1 MNSKKAKKLRRL
13 AEHLQA
19 KGVIT
24 NPEWEDAGYLK
35 HEAPVLRVFG
45 DQRDGPVPTSYQRVL
60 DPHCG
65 KSVYRKM
72 KQRAQLNG
80 RH

>member
-13 AEHLQA
+13 AEHLQM
-19 KGVIT
+19 KGVIN
-24 NPEWEDAGYLK
+24 NPEWEDAGFVK
-35 HEAPVLRVFG
+35 HEAQVLRVFG
-45 DQRDGPVPTSYQRVL
+45 DHHDGPVPVSYQRVL

-65 KSVYRKM
+65 KAVYRKM

-80 RH
+80 RN